1 MKVNLISHSQ
11 SDGSY
16 IIESASATELVAFCA
31 RVSNQQPDEQRN
43 RES

>member
-16 IIESASATELVAFCA
+16 IIDSASATELAG
-31 RVSNQQPDEQRN
+31 
-43 RES
+43 ESK

>member
-16 IIESASATELVAFCA
+16 IIDSASATELVALC
-31 RVSNQQPDEQRN
+31 
-43 RES
+43 